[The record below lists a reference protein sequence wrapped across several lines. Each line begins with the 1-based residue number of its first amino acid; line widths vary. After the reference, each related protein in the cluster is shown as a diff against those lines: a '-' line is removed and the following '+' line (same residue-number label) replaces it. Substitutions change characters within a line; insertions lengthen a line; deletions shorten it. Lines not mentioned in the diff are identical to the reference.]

1 MRYRKLPQHL
11 RQKVLDYYEHRFQHR
26 FFNEEQILY
35 ELSDGLRE
43 VNIIFSSLHCTYSK
57 YSRTSLGTTVEIW

>member
-11 RQKVLDYYEHRFQHR
+11 RQKVLDYYEHRFRHR
-26 FFNEEQILY
+26 YFNEEQILY

-43 VNIIFSSLHCTYSK
+43 VDLIFL
-57 YSRTSLGTTVEIW
+57 